1 MTGVR
6 APALGWQM
14 ALAFVLSLLFLAGLI
29 AWLQNVHMITANG
42 MYKSIQAEPWIAGF
56 AHARLD
62 QSNYLYFP
70 LYGASARL
78 LDALGVLRGVPW
90 KQFAYLNAFWA
101 SLGVAAV
108 YGFVH
113 RLTGAAS
120 IAAPAALFHLGC
132 GFVLLLA
139 VINEDIMPG
148 YTLVLVSM
156 LLAGLWFDRPTIAR
170 VIAVGVIFTLG
181 WLVEWRLIFPTLP
194 ALLLALAIAP
204 VPVLRR
210 AATIVLLLASIL
222 TVVIATQLVWH
233 GHNGSAGV
241 HNLLWTGKGVDSGWA
256 GLTWGKAWTMLSGV
270 GGYLLT
276 FGAHNDP
283 VTSRQAALP
292 LGLSVLLQFAI
303 FVACVVALWPRRG
316 EARLRAVAAVFLGTL
331 GAGQV
336 MNLYSQPHDPQ
347 MQVNVMAWLTV
358 AWALLL
364 AAMAQRRRAVF
375 GVLAVLSLAPLLLN
389 VAFFSRWRGGD
400 AEAVAALAAI
410 EQRFPPDSTVFVYW
424 GFEPITMWQFA
435 LWSRTWD
442 WDGTPGDAKF
452 KWIAIDAGA
461 IRHAGWTPEQHAES
475 ISRDLDAAFARGY
488 RVVISDVWRWSVEA
502 LAAQLS
508 GLSAANRAPA
518 IHAMLHD
525 NFEARPMLDVPT
537 VGTYYEL
544 RAKPTR

>member
-1 MTGVR
+1 MK

-42 MYKSIQAEPWIAGF
+42 MYKSIQAEPWIADF

-62 QSNYLYFP
+62 PSNYLYFP
-70 LYGASARL
+70 LYGASAKL
-78 LDALGVLRGVPW
+78 LDALGILRGVAW
-90 KQFAYLNAFWA
+90 QQFAYLNAFWA

-113 RLTGAAS
+113 RLSGDARV
-120 IAAPAALFHLGC
+120 AAPAALFHLGC

-156 LLAGLWFDRPTIAR
+156 LLAGLWFGQPTVAR
-170 VIAVGVIFTLG
+170 VAAVGVVFTLG

-204 VPVLRR
+204 QPVLRR
-210 AATIVLLLASIL
+210 AAMILVLLAAIMA
-222 TVVIATQLVWH
+222 VVIATQLVWH

-256 GLTWGKAWTMLSGV
+256 GLTWGKVWTMLSGI

-276 FGAHNDP
+276 FGPHNDP

-292 LGLSVLLQFAI
+292 LAVSVVLQLAI

-316 EARLRAVAAVFLGTL
+316 DPRVRAVAVVFLGTL

-364 AAMAQRRRAVF
+364 SATVQRHRAAF

-389 VAFFSRWRGGD
+389 VAFFARWRGGD
-400 AEAVAALAAI
+400 AEATAALATI
-410 EQRFPPDSTVFVYW
+410 EQRLPPDRTVFVYW

-435 LWSRTWD
+435 MWSRTWD
-442 WDGTPGDAKF
+442 WDGAPGDAKF

-461 IRHAGWTPEQHAES
+461 IRHAGWTPEQHAQS
-475 ISRDLDAAFARGY
+475 IRHDLDAAFARGY
-488 RVVISDVWRWSVEA
+488 RVVISGVWTWSAEE
-502 LAAQLS
+502 LAGALS
-508 GLSAANRAPA
+508 GLSAGNRAPA

-525 NFEARPMLDVPT
+525 NFDATPVLDVPT

-544 RAKPTR
+544 HPKTAH